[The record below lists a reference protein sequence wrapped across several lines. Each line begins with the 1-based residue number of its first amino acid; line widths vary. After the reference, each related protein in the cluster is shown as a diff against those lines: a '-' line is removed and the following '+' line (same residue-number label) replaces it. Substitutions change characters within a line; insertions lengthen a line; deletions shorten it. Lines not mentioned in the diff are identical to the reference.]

1 MANKNSSLTA
11 TLKDHRNFYI
21 IALVTIGLSRDL
33 TLLPLLLLP
42 FVKNYKK
49 IIYAAILLLNSIT
62 LMPLL
67 LPYKKTYGNSIVK
80 ASKYS
85 KVIQKTFYLLWKN
98 LRYTMLLQLL
108 MGCSI
113 LTFDVAKD
121 SILNSL
127 YFLLLFC
134 IYEELTEG
142 DDYEKWYRLFQQL
155 KFNQKYKREII
166 LKNSF
171 FAFFDEYFSLFQS
184 RDLPAEK
191 VLKEDFVIEKD
202 HQMNVPSVF
211 LSERNRIKKVT
222 REVVPD
228 VSSGK
233 ASALASSS
241 GTSAAA
247 VVDPRIVIVASDALF
262 LLIDYVDIKTREKYL
277 QTLKRLLKEYGSNSL
292 VQRNLKRILYQVKED
307 DTSQNYKENLF
318 K

>member
-1 MANKNSSLTA
+1 
-11 TLKDHRNFYI
+11 
-21 IALVTIGLSRDL
+21 
-33 TLLPLLLLP
+33 
-42 FVKNYKK
+42 
-49 IIYAAILLLNSIT
+49 
-62 LMPLL
+62 MPLL

-108 MGCSI
+108 MGWSI
-113 LTFDVAKD
+113 LSFDVAKD
-121 SILNSL
+121 SALNSL

-142 DDYEKWYRLFQQL
+142 DDYEKWYRLFQEL

-171 FAFFDEYFSLFQS
+171 FAFFEDYFTLFQS

-241 GTSAAA
+241 GTSAVVAV